1 MSGGDIAG
9 LIAAGVFLILV
20 LLLAVPLL
28 KLGGVLDEVRSGIR
42 ESVDAIT
49 PTLAETQVTVLEA
62 NKQLAKIDSITTHV
76 SETTSNVSSL
86 VALTAATVGG
96 PLIKLAGFSAAVR
109 AGISSLK
116 SDGPATVK
124 SASKPKKPKPRA
136 TR

>member
-9 LIAAGVFLILV
+9 LIAAGVFLVLV

-109 AGISSLK
+109 AGISSFK
-116 SDGPATVK
+116 SDAPAAVK
-124 SASKPKKPKPRA
+124 SSAKPKKPKQRG

>member
-9 LIAAGVFLILV
+9 LIAAAVFLILV

-124 SASKPKKPKPRA
+124 STSKPKKSKKRA